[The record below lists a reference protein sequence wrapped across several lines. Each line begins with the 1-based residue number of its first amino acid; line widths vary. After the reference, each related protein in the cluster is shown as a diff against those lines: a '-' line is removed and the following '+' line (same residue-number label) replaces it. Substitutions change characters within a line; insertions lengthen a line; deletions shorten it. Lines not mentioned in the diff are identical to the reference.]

1 MNQIKTLSIP
11 IMYVLNFKIEHDLY
25 VAFMRRGKTRE
36 KKKKKKMMKKKR
48 M

>member
-1 MNQIKTLSIP
+1 
-11 IMYVLNFKIEHDLY
+11 MYVLNFKIEHDLY

-36 KKKKKKMMKKKR
+36 KKKEKKMMKKKR